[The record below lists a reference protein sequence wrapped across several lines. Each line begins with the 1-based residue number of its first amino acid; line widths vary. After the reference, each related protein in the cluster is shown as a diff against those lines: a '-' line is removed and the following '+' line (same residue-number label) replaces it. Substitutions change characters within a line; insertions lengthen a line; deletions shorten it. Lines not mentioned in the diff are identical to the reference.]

1 MIENIRLSFQGIWAH
16 KMRSFLTMLGIIIG
30 IASIISIVS
39 TIKGTNEQIKQNL
52 IGAGNNVVRI
62 QLYREDYDYLY
73 DITNEGIPEGVP
85 QVSDDLYDEISK
97 LPQVEE
103 AAVYNR
109 RQYTNGSLYFG
120 SQPLDGAE
128 MLGVDN
134 SYFSTCKYVVD
145 RGRTFVPAD
154 FKDYNPVCVLD
165 SNAADTLFQ
174 GEDPIGKTVEYQG
187 VALIVVGVVEVY
199 NRFEPTINSIEDYYM
214 YMGATTAGKVFL
226 PYSIWPSMFSYDEP
240 QEVAVRCS
248 TTEAM
253 SQVGTKVADLL
264 NGEILNENVRY
275 RAEDVLQQAQ
285 ELQELSNA
293 TNQQLIWIAS
303 ISLLVG
309 GIGVMNIMLVSVTER
324 TREIGLKKAIGA
336 KKSRILWQFLTEA
349 AVLTS
354 MGGIIGVAA
363 GIGMAQLVSRL
374 TQAPVAISVPFIFLG
389 VLFSMVIGVVFGLL
403 PSIKAANLN
412 PIDALRHE

>member
-52 IGAGNNVVRI
+52 IGAGNNVVRV
-62 QLYREDYDYLY
+62 QLYRTDADYVYNIDG
-73 DITNEGIPEGVP
+73 EGIPEGVP
-85 QVSDDLYDEISK
+85 TVSDEIYSK
-97 LPQVEE
+97 ILDLPQVED
-103 AAVYNR
+103 AAVYTH
-109 RQYTNGSLYFG
+109 RQYSSSFYYGNKELSGCQIY
-120 SQPLDGAE
+120 
-128 MLGVDN
+128 GVDN
-134 SYFSTCKYVVD
+134 SFFSTCRYVVD
-145 RGRTFVPAD
+145 QGRSFVPMD
-154 FKDYNPVCVLD
+154 FQEYRPVAIID
-165 SNAADTLFQ
+165 SNTADQLFQ
-174 GEDPIGKTVEYQG
+174 GENPIGKTIEYNS
-187 VALIVVGVVEVY
+187 VALVVVGVVKES
-199 NRFEPTINSIEDYYM
+199 NQFEPVINSIEDYYT
-214 YMGATTAGKVFL
+214 YMSNSTAGKVFL
-226 PYSIWPSMFSYDEP
+226 PYSIWPSLFAYDEP
-240 QEVAVRCS
+240 QEVAVRAS
-248 TTEAM
+248 STEAM
-253 SQVGTKVADLL
+253 SGVGTSVADLL
-264 NGEILNENVRY
+264 NEQNQNENIKY
-275 RAEDVLQQAQ
+275 RAEDVLKQAR
-285 ELQELSNA
+285 ELQDLSNA
-293 TNQQLIWIAS
+293 TNQQLIWTAS

-354 MGGIIGVAA
+354 LGGLIGIAA
-363 GIGMAQLVSRL
+363 GIGLAELVSRL

-389 VLFSMVIGVVFGLL
+389 LLFSMAIGVIFGLL